1 METEVSLKYF
11 VNDCSTPK
19 TLDCET
25 PVNIN
30 SEQSASPPSLPLVST
45 PNVVNKNAQESSFT
59 DSARSSPFSAPPAVT
74 PKNTD
79 FHAGYL
85 ALTHFSPMSSF
96 YTP

>member
-1 METEVSLKYF
+1 METKVSLKYF

-30 SEQSASPPSLPLVST
+30 SEQPASPPSLPTVST

-59 DSARSSPFSAPPAVT
+59 DSARSSPFSAPVAVN
-74 PKNTD
+74 PKEYRFSCRLLTIKGL
-79 FHAGYL
+79 FHK
-85 ALTHFSPMSSF
+85 
-96 YTP
+96 